1 MRLQNM
7 GKLGLAATFLFTT
20 FTSLPAFSAEEN
32 AVMLEEVIVTARKV
46 EESAQSVPVAI
57 TAITTELQRSSVRNL
72 TDLNG
77 YAPNVIISRDGGRSN
92 GANINI
98 RGISPTRS
106 DDNSFDAPIAVMID
120 GVHLG
125 SNAGQIMENFDLER
139 VEVLRGPQGTL
150 FGKNTVG
157 GVINVI
163 RSRPT
168 GELGGKVKVTAG
180 EDGQAEFRGVL
191 NVGLI
196 DDTLAAKVFYTHL
209 ESDGYMKNTTTGDD
223 GPAKDYDNFGV
234 TFLWT
239 PSDSFELSF
248 TAESYNDE
256 SDLAAYQT
264 NYNLAPGVADAPLD
278 SREKNLALGSLNCTF
293 YPETCRTSLDIPKTS
308 ENDTRNAADLE
319 VGAYTLNMTFDINE
333 NLTLKSV
340 TGWRD
345 MDEWRIYDFDGS
357 SAPFITIER
366 KNDYRQFS
374 QELRLEGTWDRASII
389 TGLYY
394 WNSEFTQDWVTGG
407 TFWSF
412 LSDIPYGGA
421 IRTEEGYA
429 ACLAGQLG
437 ALTCDPTLTSIPGSF
452 FAGDVVTQVLYETQE
467 TSSIAAFV
475 QGEYDVT
482 DDLSVSAGLRW
493 TREEKNFVAGQ
504 AYLSDVASQWD
515 RNFNNKYA
523 VLDNIWNEVSPMLGA
538 TYRLNE
544 DAMVHVRY
552 SEGFHSGGFFG
563 VNQNIKDFERDQ
575 YQPEYAE
582 TIEIGYK
589 SMWMNNRLR
598 ANVTLFQNEFDDK
611 QESFVKLDPST
622 STVATVFENAASVTY
637 QGVELELELA
647 VTEGLRVFLNYG
659 YLDAEYDE
667 FDLDISP
674 TDNVDNVV
682 DATFLTPRNAPEYTL
697 GYGFTFTQ
705 QIGPGDFEIFV
716 KMTEQGEQE
725 TDVLNLS
732 AGRLASGAQ
741 DDLSATI
748 GYHTERWSATIF
760 GTNLTDER
768 SEIPIVLGGS
778 NTGAALFI
786 VGNVNAPRHYGAE
799 FTYNF

>member
-1 MRLQNM
+1 M
-7 GKLGLAATFLFTT
+7 
-20 FTSLPAFSAEEN
+20 
-32 AVMLEEVIVTARKV
+32 
-46 EESAQSVPVAI
+46 
-57 TAITTELQRSSVRNL
+57 
-72 TDLNG
+72 
-77 YAPNVIISRDGGRSN
+77 
-92 GANINI
+92 
-98 RGISPTRS
+98 
-106 DDNSFDAPIAVMID
+106 
-120 GVHLG
+120 
-125 SNAGQIMENFDLER
+125 
-139 VEVLRGPQGTL
+139 
-150 FGKNTVG
+150 
-157 GVINVI
+157 
-163 RSRPT
+163 
-168 GELGGKVKVTAG
+168 
-180 EDGQAEFRGVL
+180 
-191 NVGLI
+191 
-196 DDTLAAKVFYTHL
+196 
-209 ESDGYMKNTTTGDD
+209 
-223 GPAKDYDNFGV
+223 
-234 TFLWT
+234 
-239 PSDSFELSF
+239 
-248 TAESYNDE
+248 
-256 SDLAAYQT
+256 
-264 NYNLAPGVADAPLD
+264 
-278 SREKNLALGSLNCTF
+278 
-293 YPETCRTSLDIPKTS
+293 
-308 ENDTRNAADLE
+308 
-319 VGAYTLNMTFDINE
+319 
-333 NLTLKSV
+333 
-340 TGWRD
+340 
-345 MDEWRIYDFDGS
+345 
-357 SAPFITIER
+357 
-366 KNDYRQFS
+366 
-374 QELRLEGTWDRASII
+374 
-389 TGLYY
+389 YY

-523 VLDNIWNEVSPMLGA
+523 VLDNIWNEVSPMVGA

-544 DAMVHVRY
+544 DAMVYVRY

-667 FDLDISP
+667 FNLDITP
-674 TDNVDNVV
+674 TDNIDNVV